1 MHTGCPA
8 RPGPRRRLARPC
20 RGAAYDPGMVAAAVV
35 GSIAV
40 MVVVT
45 ALTRRPP
52 TGPVPDLDGY
62 LDRWSA
68 AHDGYDA
75 RPTRVLRGWL
85 TAMHAAARPLAA
97 AGVLPDVLTAWA
109 VWLALVVVALTAL
122 GGGWAVPAAVL
133 LVASSVGDGLDG
145 AVAVLTDRTSRWG
158 YVLDSAADRV
168 TDALFLTAAW
178 LAGAPAW
185 LAVATGVA
193 VFQLEY
199 VRARGGNAGADP
211 AAVITVGERP
221 SRVICCAVAVSL
233 GGLAG
238 QRGPLLAGVSI
249 AILLALSLIG
259 IGQLTVAL
267 RRALR

>member
-1 MHTGCPA
+1 MGYA
-8 RPGPRRRLARPC
+8 VPGRSRHRRRLARAR
-20 RGAAYDPGMVAAAVV
+20 RGAAYDPGMLAAALV

-40 MVVVT
+40 MVLIT
-45 ALTRRPP
+45 ALSRRPP
-52 TGPVPDLDGY
+52 ARPVPDLDTY

-68 AHDGYDA
+68 AHEGYDA
-75 RPTRVLRGWL
+75 RPTRLLRRWL
-85 TAMHAAARPLAA
+85 QVMHAAARPLAV

-109 VWLALVVVALTAL
+109 VWLALVVVALAAL
-122 GGGWAVPAAVL
+122 GGGWAVLAAVL

-158 YVLDSAADRV
+158 YVLDSTADRV

-211 AAVITVGERP
+211 AGVITVGERP
-221 SRVICCAVAVSL
+221 SRVICCAVAVLL
-233 GGLAG
+233 GGVAG

-267 RRALR
+267 RRVLR